1 MQTIVLGDPQ
11 PASTPDTFKIDLPPA
26 IGRGGI
32 DIRSFASGLRLIVV
46 DLQPHQPTAFFSAQ
60 RERSVGFGFCL
71 NGRFD
76 CRVTCCRTPF
86 TVEAGESGFLCFPE
100 SIERV
105 EKIRTPSIL
114 RVYLIIDDDFLPILS
129 KGEEDLFSPV
139 LNRVEQKHHTRVID
153 TITPLMQ
160 AVLHQILHCPY
171 SGMTGQLF
179 LESKAMELLAHKIEQ
194 LHPNGRSSNGAL
206 KSSDQE
212 CVHHAAEVLVNNLE
226 NPPDM
231 NLLARSVGLSRS
243 KLHRCFRLV
252 YGLSPFEYL
261 RNKRLQTAMQL
272 LQGGEVNVT
281 EAALSVGY
289 ANLSYFAKAFKNTFG
304 LAPGELLKRSW
315 SQ

>member
-60 RERSVGFGFCL
+60 RERSVGFGFWL

-114 RVYLIIDDDFLPILS
+114 RVYLIIDDDFPAHFKQRGGGSVFLPS
-129 KGEEDLFSPV
+129 STVWNK
-139 LNRVEQKHHTRVID
+139 NNHTRVID

-171 SGMTGQLF
+171 SGMT
-179 LESKAMELLAHKIEQ
+179 
-194 LHPNGRSSNGAL
+194 
-206 KSSDQE
+206 
-212 CVHHAAEVLVNNLE
+212 
-226 NPPDM
+226 
-231 NLLARSVGLSRS
+231 
-243 KLHRCFRLV
+243 
-252 YGLSPFEYL
+252 
-261 RNKRLQTAMQL
+261 
-272 LQGGEVNVT
+272 
-281 EAALSVGY
+281 EAAFSGKQGHGT
-289 ANLSYFAKAFKNTFG
+289 AGA
-304 LAPGELLKRSW
+304 
-315 SQ
+315 